1 MIYSLSCNSRCTFC
15 VALFFPPPI
24 FGTRPNRKTV
34 LPEGCHYGASLA
46 RTQQTLQNIIFRGVS
61 MRGIISFI
69 TGALCA
75 CAGVIVTCAVSAS
88 AREWVIHILGG
99 GA

>member
-1 MIYSLSCNSRCTFC
+1 MLRCFFTSYFLNATKSQDSLAR
-15 VALFFPPPI
+15 
-24 FGTRPNRKTV
+24 
-34 LPEGCHYGASLA
+34 GCHYGASLA
-46 RTQQTLQNIIFRGVS
+46 RTQQALQIIIFRGVT
-61 MRGIISFI
+61 MRGIISFV

-75 CAGVIVTCAVSAS
+75 CAGVIVTCAVSAP

>member
-1 MIYSLSCNSRCTFC
+1 
-15 VALFFPPPI
+15 
-24 FGTRPNRKTV
+24 
-34 LPEGCHYGASLA
+34 
-46 RTQQTLQNIIFRGVS
+46 

-75 CAGVIVTCAVSAS
+75 CAGVIVTCAVSAP

>member
-1 MIYSLSCNSRCTFC
+1 
-15 VALFFPPPI
+15 
-24 FGTRPNRKTV
+24 
-34 LPEGCHYGASLA
+34 
-46 RTQQTLQNIIFRGVS
+46 